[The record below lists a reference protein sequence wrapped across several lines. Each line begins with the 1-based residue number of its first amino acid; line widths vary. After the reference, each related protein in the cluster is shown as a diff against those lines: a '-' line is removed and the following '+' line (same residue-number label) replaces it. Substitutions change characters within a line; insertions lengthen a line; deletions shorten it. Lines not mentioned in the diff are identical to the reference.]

1 MRQSEATIGGT
12 VSLTLGTFQFDLKV
26 ARALVYVKSSWTKR
40 KRNCLLSTSPQDQLF
55 LSLHSN
61 FSFITVVPSKAGQ
74 GVDVSPDG
82 GGVGGGGESGGGG
95 GGGGGGGEQ
104 GGQGGVAVVDHR
116 GRGGG

>member
-1 MRQSEATIGGT
+1 MRQSEATRGCT
-12 VSLTLGTFQFDLKV
+12 VCLILVTFQFDLKV
-26 ARALVYVKSSWTKR
+26 ASALIYVKSSWTKR

-55 LSLHSN
+55 LSLFSN
-61 FSFITVVPSKAGQ
+61 FSFITVVPPKAGQ

-82 GGVGGGGESGGGG
+82 GGVGGGGEGGGG
-95 GGGGGGGEQ
+95 GGGGGGGREQ